1 MFAAIK
7 VATSPSPAGITV
19 IIERAGYGD
28 MANTA
33 KLKEYKRLTLITGFG
48 IASSLI
54 IDATEKAPIIAP
66 NPKSPIK
73 SPKSLEFP

>member
-7 VATSPSPAGITV
+7 VATSPRPAGIT
-19 IIERAGYGD
+19 IIMERTGYGD

-33 KLKEYKRLTLITGFG
+33 KLKAYKRLTLSTGFG
-48 IASSLI
+48 MASSRI

-73 SPKSLEFP
+73 RPNSLEFP